1 VDVIIFLD
9 FLKLLHQLPRNHYVN
24 TILRYQIRGGDITMT
39 MPMNKTLKLMA
50 VPALLA
56 MMVVSATI
64 PVQAHNNNNRYYNAR
79 DYRYR
84 GGFSQQSP
92 YLHKALI
99 GGGAG
104 AFIGGLLGQDGYRTG
119 SAVKGAVIGAGAG
132 LGYEYL
138 KRQGN
143 FGGNRNR
150 W

>member
-1 VDVIIFLD
+1 
-9 FLKLLHQLPRNHYVN
+9 
-24 TILRYQIRGGDITMT
+24 MT

-56 MMVVSATI
+56 LMVTSAMI
-64 PVQAHNNNNRYYNAR
+64 PAQAHNNSNRYYNAR
-79 DYRYR
+79 DCRNQ
-84 GGFSQQSP
+84 GGFSQQNP

-104 AFIGGLLGQDGYRTG
+104 ALIGGVLGQDGYRTG

-138 KRQGN
+138 KRQGT
-143 FGGNRNR
+143 FGGNRYR